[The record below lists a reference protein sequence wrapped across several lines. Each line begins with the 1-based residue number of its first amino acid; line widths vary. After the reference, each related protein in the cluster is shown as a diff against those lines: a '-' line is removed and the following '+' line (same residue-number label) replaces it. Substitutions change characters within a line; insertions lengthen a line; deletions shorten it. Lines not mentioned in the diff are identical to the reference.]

1 MQRKAKA
8 CVPGVAALLAALLAG
23 CSSGDGVG
31 DGADD
36 SKPGDT
42 GSSTAPA
49 QPGKYRTLPEPCGEV
64 DTGTLDSMLPG
75 IKEMAQE
82 EQREKAYEGTPT
94 VTYDT
99 DRRVGCNWKVE
110 SSGASHHLLVD
121 FERVVSY
128 DGAVSDDERAAA
140 LYARKLE
147 EAGIPEPSSTTES
160 EESTGEPSEGSSASS
175 ESGDKPQGANADDPV
190 PSDKDSKDSKGS
202 KGGKSGKGDDDGKG
216 KKEKKG
222 EEGEEGEEGGNGVD
236 GVSDGASSPT
246 TPPPGL
252 EPRTLDD
259 LGDEAF
265 IDDAFTTATSATR
278 HRTVTVVF
286 RTSNVIV
293 TIEYDEQPGRRT
305 DVPDSK
311 EMQDKTRELADSLS
325 GKFDE

>member
-140 LYARKLE
+140 LYARKLK

-175 ESGDKPQGANADDPV
+175 DSSEAGDKPQGANADDPV
-190 PSDKDSKDSKGS
+190 PS
-202 KGGKSGKGDDDGKG
+202 GKSSKDGKG
-216 KKEKKG
+216 KKGK
-222 EEGEEGEEGGNGVD
+222 EGEEGKEGGNGVD

-311 EMQDKTRELADSLS
+311 EMQDKTRELADGLS